1 MAWVSVW
8 TLIASTARL
17 ADGTKRAMTSA
28 AAAAIAFK
36 DSRPRQQSGQAS
48 SHAARKDLKQP
59 LRAGKRRLAP
69 RNTSSPEPLTPALC
83 AEFTTA
89 ERTIRGCRQPESP
102 DYSMQSFG
110 FSSGWGVLAQEKFPF
125 DFKGSVQ
132 FCRCAY
138 RFPCGHG
145 RRWLVQVEV
154 ESISGLMR
162 PEASSGSTF
171 LSTA

>member
-17 ADGTKRAMTSA
+17 ADGTRRAMTSA
-28 AAAAIAFK
+28 AAAAIALK
-36 DSRPRQQSGQAS
+36 DSRPSQQSGQAS

-89 ERTIRGCRQPESP
+89 KRYIRGCRQPGSL
-102 DYSMQSFG
+102 DYSMQSR
-110 FSSGWGVLAQEKFPF
+110 SGLVAVGAVWRKKYSPLIS
-125 DFKGSVQ
+125 KGQ
-132 FCRCAY
+132 DNFCRCAC

-145 RRWLVQVEV
+145 RRWLAQAER
-154 ESISGLMR
+154 SNQS
-162 PEASSGSTF
+162 A
-171 LSTA
+171 A